1 MQENQVIQTD
11 NFNLTSVTS
20 GSVKAAMK
28 EAGATSRDLWYVPV
42 NEIVQL
48 EDFNVRV
55 KNAEYFDAVRTI
67 ADSIKENGFY
77 PHKPIACMVIK
88 QNGKDVLAVIDGHTR
103 YDAAVL
109 AISEGAPLEKLPVVT
124 TQSGV
129 TMEDAIAGLVTN
141 NSGKP
146 LTPMAMG
153 LVCKRLVSFG
163 WSNSKVAAKIA
174 VSIAYVGQLLQLV
187 SADKVIRDLVNDDKI
202 SATLAVQ
209 TMNAEGEKAGEVLT
223 QAVKT
228 AKAQGKGKATAKHL
242 TGSNAPSK
250 PSKKGTLTEW
260 NDPSN
265 WKPSKKHET
274 PVMQEQKDNSPV
286 LPLMPSA
293 SVTPFDALVITEA
306 VYKAETRMQD
316 QGIDWLKQNVGIVD
330 HSHYELIIAMTGI
343 DLETLKG
350 MLK

>member
-1 MQENQVIQTD
+1 MQENQSIQSD
-11 NFNLTSVTS
+11 NFNLTGITA

-28 EAGATSRDLWYVPV
+28 EAGATSRDLWYVPL
-42 NEIVQL
+42 NEITQL
-48 EDFNVRV
+48 SDFNVRV
-55 KNAEYFDAVRTI
+55 KNEDYFDAVRAI

-88 QNGKDVLAVIDGHTR
+88 QAGKDVLAVIDGHTR

-129 TMEDAIAGLVTN
+129 TLEDAIAGLITN

-153 LVCKRLVSFG
+153 VVCKRLVSFG

-174 VSIAYVGQLLQLV
+174 VSVAYVGQLLQLV
-187 SADKVIRDLVNDDKI
+187 SADKTIRDLVNADKI

-209 TMNAEGEKAGEVLT
+209 VINNEGENAANVL
-223 QAVKT
+223 QDAVQT
-228 AKAQGKGKATAKHL
+228 AKEQGKDKATAKHISS
-242 TGSNAPSK
+242 TKAPAKTATAPIAK
-250 PSKKGTLTEW
+250 P
-260 NDPSN
+260 DA
-265 WKPSKKHET
+265 
-274 PVMQEQKDNSPV
+274 PVMQEEDNSPV

-293 SVTPFDALVITEA
+293 SVTPFDALVISEA
-306 VYKAETRMQD
+306 VYKAETRMQES
-316 QGIDWLKQNVGIVD
+316 GIEWLKRNVGIVD

-343 DLETLKG
+343 SFEDLEG